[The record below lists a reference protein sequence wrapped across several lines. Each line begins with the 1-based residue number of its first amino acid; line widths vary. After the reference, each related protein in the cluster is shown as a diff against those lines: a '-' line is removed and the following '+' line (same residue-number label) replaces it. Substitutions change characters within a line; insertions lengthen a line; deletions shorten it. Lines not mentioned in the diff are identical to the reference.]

1 MLKLRDGIVELYRKV
16 ATSLPPDVE
25 DSLKAACVSEKKGS
39 NARHALEIILE
50 NIRIARETARP
61 ICQDTGVPVFYVK
74 TPIGLSQIE
83 LEKTII
89 EATRIATEKVPLRP
103 NAVDIITD
111 KNTGDN
117 TGIGFP
123 VIYFRETP
131 DSTLSIDLMLK
142 GSGCENVGQTY
153 KLPTSLSVESYSV
166 IAREESLTHNA
177 ERHNAITVIADRDLD
192 GVRKCV
198 LDAVHRAQGRGCSPY
213 TIGVGIGAAKDQVTR
228 LAKEQL
234 MRRLTDT
241 NNIEVLFKL
250 EKRLLK
256 EINTLGIGPLGFGG
270 KTTALG
276 VKIGVNH
283 RHPASY
289 FVDISVCCWANR
301 RGRLIW

>member
-1 MLKLRDGIVELYRKV
+1 LLKLRDGIVELYRKV

-25 DSLKAACVSEKKGS
+25 NSLKAACVSEKKGS

-89 EATRIATEKVPLRP
+89 EATCIATEKVPLRP

-142 GSGCENVGQTY
+142 GSGCENVGQIY
-153 KLPTSLSVESYSV
+153 KLPK
-166 IAREESLTHNA
+166 EELK
-177 ERHNAITVIADRDLD
+177 ADRDLD

-198 LDAVHRAQGRGCSPY
+198 LDTVYRAQGRGCSPY
-213 TIGVGIGAAKDQVTR
+213 TIGVGIGAAKDQVAR

-256 EINTLGIGPLGFGG
+256 EINILGIGPLGFGG

>member
-25 DSLKAACVSEKKGS
+25 DALKAACVSEKKGS
-39 NARHALEIILE
+39 NARHALEVILE

-89 EATRIATEKVPLRP
+89 EATRLATEKVPLRP
-103 NAVDIITD
+103 NAVDIITE

-166 IAREESLTHNA
+166 IAREKSLTHNA

-213 TIGVGIGAAKDQVTR
+213 TIGVGIGAAKDQVAR

-256 EINTLGIGPLGFGG
+256 EINTLGIGPIGFGG

-301 RGRLIW
+301 RGRL

>member
-25 DSLKAACVSEKKGS
+25 DALKAACVSEKKGS
-39 NARHALEIILE
+39 NARHALEVILE
-50 NIRIARETARP
+50 NIRLARETARP

-89 EATRIATEKVPLRP
+89 EATRLATEKVPLRA
-103 NAVDIITD
+103 NAVDIITE

-123 VIYFRETP
+123 VIYFREVP

-153 KLPTSLSVESYSV
+153 KLPK
-166 IAREESLTHNA
+166 EELK
-177 ERHNAITVIADRDLD
+177 ADRDLD

-198 LDAVHRAQGRGCSPY
+198 LDAVHRAQGRGCPPY
-213 TIGVGIGAAKDQVTR
+213 TIGVGIGAAKDQVAR

-256 EINTLGIGPLGFGG
+256 EINTLGIGPIGFGG

>member
-25 DSLKAACVSEKKGS
+25 DALKAACVSEKKGS
-39 NARHALEIILE
+39 NARHALEVILE

-142 GSGCENVGQTY
+142 GAGCENVGQTY

-166 IAREESLTHNA
+166 IGKKKSLTHNA
-177 ERHNAITVIADRDLD
+177 GRHNAITVIADRDID

-198 LDAVHRAQGRGCSPY
+198 LDAVYRAQGRGCSPY
-213 TIGVGIGAAKDQVTR
+213 TIGV
-228 LAKEQL
+228 
-234 MRRLTDT
+234 
-241 NNIEVLFKL
+241 
-250 EKRLLK
+250 
-256 EINTLGIGPLGFGG
+256 
-270 KTTALG
+270 
-276 VKIGVNH
+276 
-283 RHPASY
+283 
-289 FVDISVCCWANR
+289 
-301 RGRLIW
+301 